1 MRKRLHGIAVACMMC
16 HDKQAVW
23 VVLNFFYC
31 DDCIKKVD

>member
-31 DDCIKKVD
+31 LREG